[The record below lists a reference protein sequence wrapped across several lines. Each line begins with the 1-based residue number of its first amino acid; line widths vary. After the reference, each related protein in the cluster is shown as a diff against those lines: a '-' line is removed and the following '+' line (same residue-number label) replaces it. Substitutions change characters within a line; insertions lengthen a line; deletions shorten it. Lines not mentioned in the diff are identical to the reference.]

1 MSKLKIAFLFS
12 MIMLSYCIKVKV
24 FPYFLIPQKYTFNSV
39 PFGDQ
44 NQKYTNT
51 PITETSSSNNPSSN
65 LLGTQLNYNDI
76 RAQLSRGIISQAEL
90 ENEKNL
96 NLLVNQYQPQ
106 SNKEKSDEIELITSD
121 KEISE
126 SSEIFNSSINKNYTT
141 NESNSNQ
148 NLVQEDDSM
157 KDESSN
163 IDPLVINPIN
173 FTNNRIIPSAIEKE
187 PIKNNITILNH
198 TTYK

>member
-12 MIMLSYCIKVKV
+12 MIMLSYCIKIKV
-24 FPYFLIPQKYTFNSV
+24 FPYFLIPQKYTFNAA
-39 PFGDQ
+39 PFGNQ

-51 PITETSSSNNPSSN
+51 PITESSSSNNPSSN

-76 RAQLSRGIISQAEL
+76 RSQLSRGIISQAEL

-106 SNKEKSDEIELITSD
+106 SNKEKSDEIELIKSD
-121 KEISE
+121 
-126 SSEIFNSSINKNYTT
+126 NSSINENYTT
-141 NESNSNQ
+141 NESNLNK
-148 NLVQEDDSM
+148 NLIQEDDSM
-157 KDESSN
+157 KDEPSN

>member
-12 MIMLSYCIKVKV
+12 MIMLSYCIKIKV
-24 FPYFLIPQKYTFNSV
+24 FPYFLIPQKYTFNAA
-39 PFGDQ
+39 PFGHQ

-51 PITETSSSNNPSSN
+51 PITESSSSNNPSSN

-76 RAQLSRGIISQAEL
+76 RSQLSRGIISQAEL

-96 NLLVNQYQPQ
+96 NLLVNQSQPQ
-106 SNKEKSDEIELITSD
+106 SNKEKSDEIELIKSD
-121 KEISE
+121 
-126 SSEIFNSSINKNYTT
+126 NSSINENYTT
-141 NESNSNQ
+141 NESNLNK
-148 NLVQEDDSM
+148 NIIQEDDSR
-157 KDESSN
+157 KDEPSN

-187 PIKNNITILNH
+187 TIKNNITILNH

>member
-1 MSKLKIAFLFS
+1 M
-12 MIMLSYCIKVKV
+12 
-24 FPYFLIPQKYTFNSV
+24 IPQKYTFNSV

-76 RAQLSRGIISQAEL
+76 RAQLSRGIISQAQL

-106 SNKEKSDEIELITSD
+106 SNKEKLI
-121 KEISE
+121 
-126 SSEIFNSSINKNYTT
+126 
-141 NESNSNQ
+141 
-148 NLVQEDDSM
+148 
-157 KDESSN
+157 
-163 IDPLVINPIN
+163 
-173 FTNNRIIPSAIEKE
+173 IIPGM
-187 PIKNNITILNH
+187 KNKLLVMGNKLLPRSI
-198 TTYK
+198 

>member
-1 MSKLKIAFLFS
+1 MSKLEIAFLFS
-12 MIMLSYCIKVKV
+12 MIMLSYCIKIKV
-24 FPYFLIPQKYTFNSV
+24 FPYFLIPQKYTFNAD
-39 PFGDQ
+39 PFGNQ

-51 PITETSSSNNPSSN
+51 PITESSSSNNPSSN

-76 RAQLSRGIISQAEL
+76 RSQLSRGIISQAEL
-90 ENEKNL
+90 ENEKNI

-106 SNKEKSDEIELITSD
+106 SNKEKSDEIELIKSD
-121 KEISE
+121 
-126 SSEIFNSSINKNYTT
+126 NSSINENYTT
-141 NESNSNQ
+141 NESNLNK
-148 NLVQEDDSM
+148 NIIQEDDSR
-157 KDESSN
+157 KDEPSN